1 MFHFVRISP
10 VFIGVLRTSK
20 DLTAVDTKYDK
31 NSSKFN
37 PALLHKNVI
46 GRLAKSIKFDN
57 LTNVIYCA
65 L

>member
-1 MFHFVRISP
+1 M
-10 VFIGVLRTSK
+10 
-20 DLTAVDTKYDK
+20 DTKYDK

-37 PALLHKNVI
+37 PALLHKNVV

-65 L
+65 LWEGNKNDMEMGKWILHIRKPMK